1 MKKIARIVGL
11 VVLALVVLGVGVL
24 FFLTRMFDPN
34 DYKEQI
40 QQAAREQANIEL
52 TLGGDIGWSLF
63 PWLGIELKDVGI
75 APVEHPEQLLAEV
88 GNMGLGVE
96 VMPLLRRQ
104 LRMSD
109 VILDSINLN
118 LEVDENGVA
127 NWSTI
132 GPQEAADGSAEA
144 PAATEE
150 GRAAAEQE
158 AQEHGQLDVTVQSV
172 RITNAR
178 ISYVDR
184 QNDQRVLLEEVNL
197 STGALLEGEPFDV
210 AFLGLLTTDH
220 PAMRVR
226 IDLTTVAGFDLEAE
240 RYQLDGFDLK
250 LDASGD
256 PLNGRAVGMRL
267 QGDSVID
274 LAAQTAELKQLRLSL
289 ADLRATGELTAS
301 QLDTDLQL
309 AGNINIAQ
317 FDARTLIHA
326 LGQKLPDMAQANAL
340 SKVALSGRI
349 DGGAD
354 SFMLHDMELLVD
366 GTELGGSLGLAS
378 FETMALRFD
387 LTGTDLNIDHYLPA
401 SESAAATAPG
411 APAAPAAGQGGST
424 SQTAPEPWSNDP
436 VLPMETLAELN
447 VVGSLDLQQVQLTGQ
462 SISPFKMAIEAEGG
476 NVRLRQF
483 EGGVFG
489 GQFNATATIGAG
501 RVPAPL
507 TLSAKL
513 NGMDSLALQ
522 RAYEMPEQ
530 FRGLLNLD
538 LNLKTQGN
546 SMRNWINALN
556 GDVRFDVADG
566 ALLGVN
572 LEEKL
577 CQAIAVANREALTAD
592 FGAENTPFNKLSGSF
607 RIVNGTVQSRDLVA
621 ALPGITAK
629 GNGDINLP
637 EQRLD
642 YGVGLLLEGDQRE
655 MPDPACRINERY
667 VGIEWPLRCEGY
679 LHNAAKSCG
688 VDTQGVTR
696 IAGQMLRNE
705 AERKIE
711 DKVSEK
717 LEEKLGDKAPEV
729 RDAIRGL
736 FNR

>member
-1 MKKIARIVGL
+1 MKKLAGIVGL
-11 VVLALVVLGVGVL
+11 AVLALVILGVAAL

-52 TLGGDIGWSLF
+52 TLGGEIGWSLF
-63 PWLGIELKDVGI
+63 PWLGLELKQVGI
-75 APVEHPEQLLAEV
+75 APVEQPGQPLAEV
-88 GNMGLGVE
+88 GSMGLGVE
-96 VMPLLRRQ
+96 VLPLLRRQ

-109 VILDSINLN
+109 VILDDISLN
-118 LEVDENGVA
+118 LQVDEKGVA
-127 NWSTI
+127 NWASV
-132 GPQEAADGSAEA
+132 GPQNAPEKDAAAASAEGRG
-144 PAATEE
+144 ATEGQTE
-150 GRAAAEQE
+150 EPGR
-158 AQEHGQLDVTVQSV
+158 LDITVQSV

-178 ISYVDR
+178 IEYRDR
-184 QNDQRVLLEEVNL
+184 QSDQHLLLEEVNL
-197 STGALLEGEPFDV
+197 RTGALLENEPFDV
-210 AFLGLLTTDH
+210 EFLGLLLSSQ

-226 IDLTTVAGFDLEAE
+226 IDLKTVASFDLDGQL
-240 RYQLDGFDLK
+240 YQLDGFDLK

-267 QGDSVID
+267 QGDSVVN
-274 LAAQTAELKQLRLSL
+274 LAEQTAELKQLRLAL
-289 ADLRATGELTAS
+289 ADLRATGELQAS
-301 QLDTDLQL
+301 QLDSELTL
-309 AGNINIAQ
+309 AGNINVAE
-317 FDARTLIHA
+317 FDARTLLHA
-326 LGQKLPDMAQANAL
+326 LGQQLPKMAQANAL
-340 SKVALSGRI
+340 SRVALSAEVE
-349 DGGAD
+349 GGAD
-354 SFMLHDMELLVD
+354 SFMLQNMKLQVD
-366 GTELGGSLGLAS
+366 GTELSGSMGLAD
-378 FETMALRFD
+378 FAGQALRFD
-387 LTGTDLNIDHYLPA
+387 LAGSSLNIDHYLPPAETA
-401 SESAAATAPG
+401 SDSSTAPG
-411 APAAPAAGQGGST
+411 AAPQGGSGST
-424 SQTAPEPWSNDP
+424 AAPEPWSNEP
-436 VLPMETLAELN
+436 VLPMETLAGLN
-447 VVGSLDLQQVQLTGQ
+447 VIGSLDMQQVQLTGQ
-462 SISPFKMAIEAEGG
+462 SISAFKMAIEAEGG

-538 LNLKTQGN
+538 LNLKAQGN
-546 SMRNWINALN
+546 SMRNWINGLN

-592 FGAENTPFNKLSGSF
+592 FGVENTPFNKLSGSF

-717 LEEKLGDKAPEV
+717 LEEKLGDKAPEI

>member
-1 MKKIARIVGL
+1 MKKLARIVGL
-11 VVLALVVLGVGVL
+11 VVLVLVVLGVGVL
-24 FFLTRMFDPN
+24 FFLTRLFDPN

-75 APVEHPEQLLAEV
+75 APLEHPEQLLAEV

-132 GPQEAADGSAEA
+132 GPQDAPDDSADA
-144 PAATEE
+144 PAATEQ
-150 GRAAAEQE
+150 GRAAAQQE
-158 AQEHGQLDVTVQSV
+158 AQEHGELDVTVQSV

-178 ISYVDR
+178 INYVDR
-184 QNDQRVLLEEVNL
+184 QNDQRVLLEDVNL
-197 STGALLEGEPFDV
+197 STGALLEAEPFDV
-210 AFLGLLTTDH
+210 AFLGLLTTSQ

-226 IDLTTVAGFDLEAE
+226 IDLNTVASFDLQAE

-256 PLNGRAVGMRL
+256 PFNGRAVGMRL

-274 LAAQTAELKQLRLSL
+274 LDAQTAELKQLRLSL

-301 QLDTDLQL
+301 QLDSDLQL
-309 AGNINIAQ
+309 AGNIDIAQ

-326 LGQKLPDMAQANAL
+326 LGQQLPEMAQANAL
-340 SKVALSGRI
+340 SKVALRGTI
-349 DGGAD
+349 DGSAD
-354 SFMLHDMELLVD
+354 SFMLRDMRLLVD

-378 FETMALRFD
+378 FEKTALRFE
-387 LTGTDLNIDHYLPA
+387 LTGNSLNIDHYLPPTEA
-401 SESAAATAPG
+401 SAST
-411 APAAPAAGQGGST
+411 APAAPTAASPAGGST
-424 SQTAPEPWSNDP
+424 SQTAPEPWSNDS
-436 VLPMETLAELN
+436 VLPMETLAGLN

-462 SISPFKMAIEAEGG
+462 SISPFKMAVDATDG

-489 GQFNATATIGAG
+489 GQFTANASINAG
-501 RVPAPL
+501 RVPAPVAL
-507 TLSAKL
+507 TAKL
-513 NGMDSLALQ
+513 SGMDSQALQ

-530 FRGLLNLD
+530 VRGLLNLD
-538 LNLKTQGN
+538 LNINTRGN
-546 SMRNWINALN
+546 SMRSWINALN

-572 LEEKL
+572 LEQQL
-577 CQAIAVANREALTAD
+577 CQAIALANRESLSSD
-592 FGAENTPFNKLSGSF
+592 FGGEITPFNKLNGSF
-607 RIVNGTVQSRDLVA
+607 KIVNGTVQSRDLVA

-642 YGVGLLLEGDQRE
+642 YGVGLLLEGDQRQ

-667 VGIEWPLRCEGY
+667 VDIEWPIRCEGY

-696 IAGQMLRNE
+696 IAGQLLRGE

>member
-1 MKKIARIVGL
+1 MKKLARIVGL

-132 GPQEAADGSAEA
+132 GPQDAQSETAEA
-144 PAATEE
+144 TAATEE
-150 GRAAAEQE
+150 GRAAAQQE
-158 AQEHGQLDVTVQSV
+158 AQEHGQLEVTVQSV

-178 ISYVDR
+178 INYVDR
-184 QNDQRVLLEEVNL
+184 QNDQRIVLEEVNL
-197 STGALLEGEPFDV
+197 STGALLEDEPFDV
-210 AFLGLLTTDH
+210 AFLGLLTTSQ

-226 IDLTTVAGFDLEAE
+226 IDLNTVASFDLDAE

-256 PLNGRAVGMRL
+256 PFNGRAVGMRL

-274 LAAQTAELKQLRLSL
+274 LAAQTAELQQLRLSL

-301 QLDTDLQL
+301 QLDSDLQL

-317 FDARTLIHA
+317 FDARTLVHA
-326 LGQKLPDMAQANAL
+326 LGQQLPEMAQANAL
-340 SKVALSGRI
+340 SKVALSGTI

-354 SFMLHDMELLVD
+354 SFMLRDMKLLVD

-378 FETMALRFD
+378 FEKTALRFD
-387 LTGTDLNIDHYLPA
+387 LTGNGLNIDHYLPP
-401 SESAAATAPG
+401 SEAAASTAPT
-411 APAAPAAGQGGST
+411 APVQGGST
-424 SQTAPEPWSNDP
+424 AQTAPEPWSNDP
-436 VLPMETLAELN
+436 VLPMETLAGLN
-447 VVGSLDLQQVQLTGQ
+447 IIGSLDMQQVQLTGQ
-462 SISPFKMAIEAEGG
+462 SISPFKMSLEAEGG
-476 NVRLRQF
+476 NIRLRQF

-489 GQFNATATIGAG
+489 GQFAATATIGAG

-507 TLSAKL
+507 TLTGKL
-513 NGMDSLALQ
+513 TGMDSQALQ

-530 FRGLLNLD
+530 VRGLLNLD
-538 LNLKTQGN
+538 MNLTTQGN

-572 LEEKL
+572 LEQKL

-607 RIVNGTVQSRDLVA
+607 RIVKGTVQSRDLVA

-642 YGVGLLLEGDQRE
+642 YGVGLVLEGDQRD
-655 MPDPACRINERY
+655 MPDAACRINERY

-696 IAGQMLRNE
+696 LAGQMLRNE

-717 LEEKLGDKAPEV
+717 LEEKLGDKAPEI
-729 RDAIRGL
+729 RDAIKGL

>member
-1 MKKIARIVGL
+1 MKKLAGIVGL
-11 VVLALVVLGVGVL
+11 VVLVLVILGVGLL
-24 FFLTRMFDPN
+24 FFLTRLFDPN

-75 APVEHPEQLLAEV
+75 APLEHPEQLLAEV

-127 NWSTI
+127 NWSSI
-132 GPQEAADGSAEA
+132 GPQGASDTAGADEN
-144 PAATEE
+144 
-150 GRAAAEQE
+150 RAAAEQE

-178 ISYVDR
+178 ISYRDR
-184 QNDQRVLLEEVNL
+184 QSDQRVLLEEVNL
-197 STGALLEGEPFDV
+197 STGALLEGESFDV
-210 AFLGLLTTDH
+210 ALLGLLPTTE

-226 IDLTTVAGFDLEAE
+226 VDLNTVASFDLQAE

-256 PLNGRAVGMRL
+256 PFNGRAVGMRL

-274 LAAQTAELKQLRLSL
+274 LGAQTAELKQLRLSL

-301 QLDTDLQL
+301 QLDSDLQL
-309 AGNINIAQ
+309 AGNIDIAQ

-326 LGQKLPDMAQANAL
+326 LGQRLPDMAQANAL
-340 SKVALSGRI
+340 SRVALRGTI

-354 SFMLHDMELLVD
+354 SFMLRNMLLLVD
-366 GTELGGSLGLAS
+366 GSELGGSLGLAS
-378 FETMALRFD
+378 FDKTALRFE
-387 LTGTDLNIDHYLPA
+387 LTGNSLNIDHYLPPT
-401 SESAAATAPG
+401 EAAAST
-411 APAAPAAGQGGST
+411 APAAPAEGGST
-424 SQTAPEPWSNDP
+424 SQAAPEPWSNDP
-436 VLPMETLAELN
+436 VLPMETLAGLN
-447 VVGSLDLQQVQLTGQ
+447 VIGSLGLQQVQLTGQ
-462 SISPFKMAIEAEGG
+462 SISPFKMAVEATDG

-483 EGGVFG
+483 EGGIFG
-489 GQFNATATIGAG
+489 GQFTANASINAG
-501 RVPAPL
+501 RVPAPVTL
-507 TLSAKL
+507 TAKL
-513 NGMDSLALQ
+513 AGMDSQALQ

-530 FRGLLNLD
+530 VRGLLNLE
-538 LNLKTQGN
+538 LNINTRGN

-572 LEEKL
+572 LEQQL
-577 CQAIAVANREALTAD
+577 CQAIALANRESLSSD
-592 FGAENTPFNKLSGSF
+592 FGAEVTPFNKLNGSF

-642 YGVGLLLEGDQRE
+642 YAVGLRLEGDQRE

-667 VGIEWPLRCEGY
+667 MDIDWPIRCEGY

-688 VDTQGVTR
+688 VDIQGVTR
-696 IAGQMLRNE
+696 VAGQLLRGE

-711 DKVSEK
+711 DKIGEK